1 MVYLL
6 WKNNGEDIFSD
17 SNLDN
22 FDVKGVDKSLWATF
36 VWEDDFS
43 PTSIIGLPSSRLGK
57 IELLQRY
64 DLIFWASFC
73 CCKLTRPWQG
83 VLKNHFIS
91 PCHMVMTSSWYIWW
105 WIKYCFVTVLCKC
118 FGAYVFPEKAFSH

>member
-36 VWEDDFS
+36 VKEDDFS
-43 PTSIIGLPSSRLGK
+43 LTSIIGLPSSRLGK

-64 DLIFWASFC
+64 DLIFWATAAS
-73 CCKLTRPWQG
+73 
-83 VLKNHFIS
+83 
-91 PCHMVMTSSWYIWW
+91 
-105 WIKYCFVTVLCKC
+105 
-118 FGAYVFPEKAFSH
+118 